1 MGCTCDVVSA
11 RDPLSSAE
19 RSYKGKCCF
28 YLYSF
33 SLKGSQDR
41 LTDRHGL
48 GFYEVLS
55 IKISAIRLLS
65 PFIFQNM

>member
-11 RDPLSSAE
+11 RDPPSSAE
-19 RSYKGKCCF
+19 RAYKGKCCF

-41 LTDRHGL
+41 LTDRNGL